1 MDYFYFWFIL
11 VVLSFFL
18 LIFFYIRFS
27 YKSDTL
33 NNYLGISS
41 LLFVFFHISLFL
53 LLMNQDDELNLF
65 FVPLWL
71 IVLGSP
77 LVIVGLL
84 ILFSTGLSHSAKEN
98 TKKKISKL
106 VNKLENKIETWSKSK
121 KDVLRKLNHVI
132 LFIFLLIAWSIG
144 LSTVLYFAGSSAG
157 MIPEGTNMLSIYI
170 KVLNNPNSID
180 EVLFSFG
187 WFYYLLFFLFYIF
200 CLFTLAN
207 EFTRKSKHFSFLFNI
222 FPKLYLSSDEKKS
235 YGTYLYFAIGQM
247 FAGLLCPPMIFL
259 AILGI
264 SAISDLSTSQI
275 GIRFGKIHIS
285 WNKDKTWEGT
295 IAGVLITF
303 WICLFFVG
311 ILWSFIFTIT
321 YLICDILTSNPL
333 KISDNLLIPI
343 ASSLVYVI
351 IRFFFNLNYSS
362 IIVGWF

>member
-1 MDYFYFWFIL
+1 
-11 VVLSFFL
+11 
-18 LIFFYIRFS
+18 
-27 YKSDTL
+27 
-33 NNYLGISS
+33 
-41 LLFVFFHISLFL
+41 
-53 LLMNQDDELNLF
+53 MNQDDSLRSF

-77 LVIVGLL
+77 LVIIGLL
-84 ILFSTGLSHSAKEN
+84 VLFSTGLSRSAKEN
-98 TKKKISKL
+98 TKQKISNY

-132 LFIFLLIAWSIG
+132 LFVFLLISWSIG
-144 LSTVLYFAGSSAG
+144 LSLVLFFAGSSAG
-157 MIPEGTNMLSIYI
+157 MIPEENNMFLVYL
-170 KVLNNPNSID
+170 KLLNNPNSID

-207 EFTRKSKHFSFLFNI
+207 EFTRKSKYFSFLFNV
-222 FPKLYLSSDEKKS
+222 FPKLYLSAEEKKS
-235 YGTYLYFAIGQM
+235 YGTYLYFAIGQL
-247 FAGLLCPPMIFL
+247 FASLICPPMIFF

-264 SAISDLSTSQI
+264 GSISDLSTSQV

-295 IAGVLITF
+295 VAGVLITF

-311 ILWSFIFTIT
+311 ILWSFIFTLIFF
-321 YLICDILTSNPL
+321 ICDIFTRKPI

-343 ASSLVYVI
+343 ACSLAYVG
-351 IRFFFNLNYSS
+351 IRFLFNLNYYS
-362 IIVGWF
+362 ILAGWF

>member
-1 MDYFYFWFIL
+1 MEYFYFWFIL
-11 VVLSFFL
+11 VLFSFFL
-18 LIFFYIRFS
+18 LIFFYVRFS
-27 YKSDTL
+27 YKPDAL
-33 NNYLGISS
+33 NNYLGIGS
-41 LLFVFFHISLFL
+41 LIFVFFQISFL
-53 LLMNQDDELNLF
+53 LLIMNQDDELRVF

-71 IVLGSP
+71 LVLGSP
-77 LVIVGLL
+77 LVIVGVLVL
-84 ILFSTGLSHSAKEN
+84 SSTGLSLSAKEN
-98 TKKKISKL
+98 TKQKISTY

-144 LSTVLYFAGSSAG
+144 LSLVLHFAESSAG
-157 MIPEGTNMLSIYI
+157 MIPEENNMLLIYI
-170 KVLNNPNSID
+170 KLVIEPNSIS

-222 FPKLYLSSDEKKS
+222 FPKLYLTSEEKKS

-247 FAGLLCPPMIFL
+247 FASLICPPMIFL
-259 AILGI
+259 SILGI
-264 SAISDLSTSQI
+264 SSISDLSTSQV
-275 GIRFGKIHIS
+275 GIRFGKNHIS

-295 IAGVLITF
+295 VAGVITTF
-303 WICLFFVG
+303 GICFFFVG
-311 ILWSFIFTIT
+311 FLWSFIFT
-321 YLICDILTSNPL
+321 LIFLFCDILTSNPL